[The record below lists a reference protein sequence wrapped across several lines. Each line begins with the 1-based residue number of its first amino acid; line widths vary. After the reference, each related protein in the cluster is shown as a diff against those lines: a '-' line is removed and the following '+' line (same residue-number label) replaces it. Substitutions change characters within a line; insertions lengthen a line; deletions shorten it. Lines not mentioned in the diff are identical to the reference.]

1 MTNKIK
7 TPEDI
12 SDAAMEDAAGGGSGL
27 ATGKR
32 VHKPLRVSRDADS
45 SGSTGF
51 DPASDL
57 KARGF
62 NPQPEPPAV
71 NLKLKR

>member
-1 MTNKIK
+1 MTK
-7 TPEDI
+7 TPKQSEEL
-12 SDAAMEDAAGGGSGL
+12 SDAAIGDATGGHSGL

-32 VHKPLRVSRDADS
+32 VHKPLPVSNARGTSRD
-45 SGSTGF
+45 TGF
-51 DPASDL
+51 DASADL
-57 KARGF
+57 KAKGF